1 MVYSAITTLISV
13 EHAPG
18 LAPFML
24 IHTIGF
30 AYTAYLGLKQSLRVK
45 EKVVGQSVMREA

>member
-1 MVYSAITTLISV
+1 SGITTLVSV
-13 EHAPG
+13 EYAPG

-45 EKVVGQSVMREA
+45 REIVGKSVMGEA